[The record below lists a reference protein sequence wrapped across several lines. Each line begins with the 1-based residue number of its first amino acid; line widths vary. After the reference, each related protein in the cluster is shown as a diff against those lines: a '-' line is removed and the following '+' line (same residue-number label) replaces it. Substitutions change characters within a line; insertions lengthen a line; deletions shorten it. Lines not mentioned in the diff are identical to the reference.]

1 MTTDP
6 VCGMQVDEK
15 TTQWKADYNGRTF
28 YFCSTQCR
36 DKFKA
41 AIDHFEKALAERD
54 APLLAKGFE

>member
-41 AIDHFEKALAERD
+41 NPEKYAAE
-54 APLLAKGFE
+54 AASAAKTPTMP